1 MITNNYYNEVDL
13 SFLALIIEDNE
24 AIHTTKI
31 KVEHLNDV
39 LCKIVFSIAVRC
51 MAEKNIFLPLVD
63 LKALFEDKDRM
74 LRYANYA
81 HPIKLMDDDSN
92 PMNVEYLLGEI
103 LKFKPTHK
111 IKSIE
116 KVIIDR
122 YTKERLFIINNA
134 LSNDL
139 SDSSK
144 TVSEILRKYSSN
156 FDRLLS
162 NNSSTRQTLTS
173 HDAVKI
179 EQAFLN
185 SPKAESFPRTGLV
198 IDELNGGLNA
208 PSLTVLLGAP
218 KSGKA
223 QPLYSKIL
231 TPTGFTTF
239 ADIKVGDRIMSPSGK
254 VERVVAIPYE
264 GEQPVYRITFLDGG
278 FADFGENHLMNI
290 MTAYSKKEKT
300 MTVKEII
307 NKPIKSSGKYQLKVR
322 VTEPIEFENNSDKLP
337 IDPYLLGVLLGD
349 GYLANDDI
357 AITNGEED
365 IVQSILKII
374 GEGNYNCVYHNS
386 KNSYTIRILRSTDFG
401 KKLVESLK
409 SLGLMDKKSKSK
421 FIPEMYK
428 KAAASDRKML
438 LCGLFDTDG
447 CIESTS
453 KIYYTS
459 SNNLKDDVIEIANSL
474 GYIASST
481 DKKASIKGKDY
492 GICHRVNIT
501 TYDEIF
507 TSKKH
512 KEKHRPRQKNILRR
526 ISNIEYLGLM
536 QTKCITTS
544 DPEGLYLTDNF
555 IVTHNSTFLYNAA
568 ITSLYQGRTILFATI
583 EIPVEE
589 CFRKIMSIYSGVEYN
604 LINKKELNEEQQKE
618 YMAAVQRFSEE
629 FKDKLFIIDDQD
641 GISSKDISLYIDQLE
656 KAGIKV
662 DDVFVDYILI
672 MKGNNVNA
680 KTKIEELL
688 EIPKELRQLSQTH
701 KVRVFSANQ
710 LHSKTDDK
718 DISEINF
725 DDVYYTKNL
734 SQEATYTIAIKNTKV
749 GKTSILQTKC
759 LPSRQLWT
767 DDIYT
772 YPNFEQSTLT
782 LNECVLDN
790 TSVNSLVSKF
800 KDTKADEDEFI
811 PYIENVDI

>member
-24 AIHTTKI
+24 AIYTTKI

-39 LCKIVFSIAVRC
+39 LSKIVFSIAVRC

-81 HPIKLMDDDSN
+81 HPIKLMDDDGN

-185 SPKAESFPRTGLV
+185 SPKAESFPKTGLV

-239 ADIKVGDRIMSPSGK
+239 ADIKVGDKIMSPSGK

-264 GEQPVYRITFLDGG
+264 GKQPVYRIEMKDSSY
-278 FADFGENHLMNI
+278 ADFGVNHLMNVVI
-290 MTAYSKKEKT
+290 DGKDEQTVTVNELIHRIGLFSSK
-300 MTVKEII
+300 V
-307 NKPIKSSGKYQLKVR
+307 KVR
-322 VTEPIEFENNSDKLP
+322 ITKPLEFNEESKVPIH
-337 IDPYLLGVLLGD
+337 PYLIGALID
-349 GYLANDDI
+349 N
-357 AITNGEED
+357 AIIDTEGNILIMSETEEHLD
-365 IVQSILKII
+365 ALVKII
-374 GEGNYNCVYHNS
+374 GKSNCKIFKKDYFYNVKIMTNNNYG
-386 KNSYTIRILRSTDFG
+386 KDIL
-401 KKLVESLK
+401 
-409 SLGLMDKKSKSK
+409 
-421 FIPEMYK
+421 
-428 KAAASDRKML
+428 
-438 LCGLFDTDG
+438 
-447 CIESTS
+447 
-453 KIYYTS
+453 
-459 SNNLKDDVIEIANSL
+459 NNLKKLDLLKGSNIVKKIPEIYKMTSIENRKLLLSSIVYRTRKNIWIDFDYYESDCQLFHKDLEFLARSLGKIAYDDNGMITISDTDIEYIEIE
-474 GYIASST
+474 
-481 DKKASIKGKDY
+481 K
-492 GICHRVNIT
+492 IT
-501 TYDEIF
+501 
-507 TSKKH
+507 
-512 KEKHRPRQKNILRR
+512 
-526 ISNIEYLGLM
+526 YLGLM

-672 MKGNNVNA
+672 MKGNNTNA
-680 KTKIEELL
+680 KSKIEELL

>member
-254 VERVVAIPYE
+254 VENVIAIPYE
-264 GEQPVYRITFLDGG
+264 GEQPVYRITMEDNSY
-278 FADFGENHLMNI
+278 ADFGVNHLMNVIVNGSNEQTITVGELIQEMFKTTFKNVKIRNTKPLEFNESIKTPIHPYLIGAFIKGSFIDKENNIVLTSVSEDNFNALIEIIGKDNCEYENEHNTITI
-290 MTAYSKKEKT
+290 MTNKYEDILNNLKYLGLIENGDIVKRIPDIYKT
-300 MTVKEII
+300 ASLIDRRYLFHSLTD
-307 NKPIKSSGKYQLKVR
+307 KSSECSDVAYYKPNSQLL
-322 VTEPIEFENNSDKLP
+322 TNDIEF
-337 IDPYLLGVLLGD
+337 
-349 GYLANDDI
+349 LA
-357 AITNGEED
+357 
-365 IVQSILKII
+365 
-374 GEGNYNCVYHNS
+374 
-386 KNSYTIRILRSTDFG
+386 
-401 KKLVESLK
+401 K
-409 SLGLMDKKSKSK
+409 SLGKCVKNDEHVLTITESNY
-421 FIPEMYK
+421 IEMK
-428 KAAASDRKML
+428 
-438 LCGLFDTDG
+438 
-447 CIESTS
+447 
-453 KIYYTS
+453 
-459 SNNLKDDVIEIANSL
+459 EI
-474 GYIASST
+474 T
-481 DKKASIKGKDY
+481 
-492 GICHRVNIT
+492 
-501 TYDEIF
+501 
-507 TSKKH
+507 
-512 KEKHRPRQKNILRR
+512 
-526 ISNIEYLGLM
+526 YLGLM

-767 DDIYT
+767 DDVYT

-800 KDTKADEDEFI
+800 KENKTDEDEFI
-811 PYIENVDI
+811 PYIENVNI

>member
-24 AIHTTKI
+24 AIYTTKI

-81 HPIKLMDDDSN
+81 HPIKLMDDDCN
-92 PMNVEYLLGEI
+92 PMTVEYLLGEI

-239 ADIKVGDRIMSPSGK
+239 ADIKVGDKIMSPSGK

-264 GEQPVYRITFLDGG
+264 GKQPVYRIEMKDSSY
-278 FADFGENHLMNI
+278 ADFGVNHLMNVI
-290 MTAYSKKEKT
+290 IDDEDEKT
-300 MTVKEII
+300 ITVDELIQILFKNPFSDVKIRI
-307 NKPIKSSGKYQLKVR
+307 TKPLEFNEKSKV
-322 VTEPIEFENNSDKLP
+322 P
-337 IDPYLLGVLLGD
+337 IDPYLIGALIEGGFINKENNIVMTS
-349 GYLANDDI
+349 
-357 AITNGEED
+357 TNKSKEY
-365 IVQSILKII
+365 
-374 GEGNYNCVYHNS
+374 YN
-386 KNSYTIRILRSTDFG
+386 TLIRIVGNDNCKYFEENKYCKMIIMTDNDYG
-401 KKLVESLK
+401 KDILNTLKYLSLIERGRIVKRIPDIYKTSSLIDRRNLFYSLTYKSSKYSNVDYYKSDCKLLINDVEFLAK
-409 SLGLMDKKSKSK
+409 SLGKCVKNDGDKLIITESK
-421 FIPEMYK
+421 Y
-428 KAAASDRKML
+428 
-438 LCGLFDTDG
+438 
-447 CIESTS
+447 
-453 KIYYTS
+453 
-459 SNNLKDDVIEIANSL
+459 IEIE
-474 GYIASST
+474 
-481 DKKASIKGKDY
+481 K
-492 GICHRVNIT
+492 IT
-501 TYDEIF
+501 
-507 TSKKH
+507 
-512 KEKHRPRQKNILRR
+512 
-526 ISNIEYLGLM
+526 YLGLM

-618 YMAAVQRFSEE
+618 YMDAVQRFSEE

-767 DDIYT
+767 DDVYT

-800 KDTKADEDEFI
+800 KENKSDEDEFI
-811 PYIENVDI
+811 PYIENVNI